1 MIRPTNADV
10 VVVGAGLAGAI
21 TATQLARAGY
31 SVLCLEQGD
40 WPDYVRDGAVHDL
53 DSETAAERRWK
64 RDPNDRDDPSDFP
77 IDDSES
83 DIAALMWNGVG
94 GSTVLYLS
102 KWNRMTPGDF
112 RVKSQDGVADDWPI
126 SYEDLEPHYVEAE
139 RQLKIAGL
147 GGDPAYPQGEGPSL
161 PPLPLRKFGRLIA
174 KAFNDRGMAWWPG
187 ASAVFPGTRHV
198 KAGEIDGAV
207 KMSTD
212 VTLWPD
218 ALKLGVKLLT
228 HARVSRVLTEGDRAV
243 GCEYI
248 DRDGKR
254 HEVYAGSVI
263 LCANG
268 IGTPRILLMS
278 KSEEHPQ
285 GLANSTG
292 LVGKRLMMH
301 PFGAVA
307 GVFDHDIESAVSPL
321 GQQIQ
326 SMHFY
331 ESDPAR
337 GFVRGVK
344 WGLQPAGGPL
354 SLTRSYPWEASSE
367 SLWYENFHR
376 MVKRR
381 YNRSAMFSFVGEDL
395 PLESNRVILDEEAH
409 DDSGLPGVKILY
421 RADDNSRALLKWHTR
436 EAQEVFLAAGAIDVV
451 VAPMVR
457 QSGWHLMGTAVMGD
471 DPRTSVTDKYGRCHD
486 VSGLYIFDS
495 STWVTSGGLNPVA
508 TQAALALW
516 SAKEFIARG
525 NTRDKHT

>member
-1 MIRPTNADV
+1 MTEPKHVDV
-10 VVVGAGLAGAI
+10 IVVGAGLAGAI
-21 TATQLARAGY
+21 TATELARAGY
-31 SVLCLEQGD
+31 SVLCLEQGG
-40 WPDYVRDGAVHDL
+40 WPDYARDGVVHDL
-53 DSETAAERRWK
+53 ESEMAAERSWK
-64 RDPNDRDDPSDFP
+64 RDPNDRNDPSDFP

-112 RVKSQDGVADDWPI
+112 RVKSQDGVAEDWPI
-126 SYEDLEPHYVEAE
+126 SYEDLEPFYVEAE
-139 RQLKIAGL
+139 RQLKIGGL
-147 GGDPAYPQGEGPSL
+147 GGDPAYPQGEGPPL
-161 PPLPLRKFGRLIA
+161 PPLPLREFGRLIA
-174 KAFNDRGMAWWPG
+174 KVFNDRGMAWWPG
-187 ASAVFPGTRHV
+187 ASAVFPGRRSLTT
-198 KAGEIDGAV
+198 GEIDGAV

-212 VTLWPD
+212 IGLWPD

-228 HARVSRVLTEGDRAV
+228 YSRVSRVLAKGDQV
-243 GCEYI
+243 TGCEYI

-254 HEVYAGSVI
+254 HIINADSVI

-278 KSEEHPQ
+278 KNKRYPD
-285 GLANSTG
+285 GLANSSG

-307 GVFDHDIESAVSPL
+307 GVFDHEIDSAVSPL

-331 ESDPAR
+331 ESDPSR

-354 SLTRSYPWEASSE
+354 SLTRSYPWEASNE
-367 SLWYENFHR
+367 SLWYENFHST
-376 MVKRR
+376 VKRR

-395 PLESNRVILDEEAH
+395 PRESNRVELDEKSR
-409 DDSGLPGVKILY
+409 DDSGLPGVKIRY
-421 RADDNSRALLKWHTR
+421 RTDENSRALLEWHTR
-436 EAQEVFLAAGAIDVV
+436 EAKEVFLAAGAIDVV

-471 DPRTSVTDKYGRCHD
+471 DPRTSVTDRHGQCHD
-486 VSGLYIFDS
+486 ISNLYVFDS
-495 STWVTSGGLNPVA
+495 STWVTSGGLNPSA

-516 SAKEFIARG
+516 SARAFIAKG
-525 NTRDKHT
+525 KLHEK

>member
-1 MIRPTNADV
+1 MTESTHTDV
-10 VVVGAGLAGAI
+10 IVVGAGLAGSI
-21 TATQLARAGY
+21 TATELARAGY

-40 WPDYVRDGAVHDL
+40 WPHYGRDGVVHDL
-53 DSETAAERRWK
+53 ESETAAERCWK
-64 RDPNDRDDPSDFP
+64 RDPNDRDNSSDYP

-83 DIAALMWNGVG
+83 DVAALMWNGVG

-112 RVKSQDGVADDWPI
+112 RVKSQDGVAEDWPI
-126 SYEDLEPHYVEAE
+126 SYEDLEPFYVEVE
-139 RQLKIAGL
+139 SQLKIGGL
-147 GGDPAYPQGEGPSL
+147 SGDPAYPKGEGPLL
-161 PPLPLRKFGRLIA
+161 PPIPLRDFGRLIA

-187 ASAVFPGTRHV
+187 ASSVFPGKRRL
-198 KAGEIDGAV
+198 KSSEMDGAV

-212 VTLWPD
+212 VRLWPE
-218 ALKLGVKLLT
+218 ALSLGVELRT
-228 HARVSRVLTEGDRAV
+228 HSRVSRVLTEGDRAV
-243 GCEYI
+243 GCEYV
-248 DRDGKR
+248 DRGGKR
-254 HEVYAGSVI
+254 HSVYADSVI

-278 KSEEHPQ
+278 KCEQHPD
-285 GLANSTG
+285 GLANSSG

-321 GQQIQ
+321 GQQLQ

-331 ESDPAR
+331 ESDPSR

-344 WGLQPAGGPL
+344 WGLQPTGGPL
-354 SLTRSYPWEASSE
+354 SLTRSYPWEAANE
-367 SLWYENFHR
+367 SLWYENFHST
-376 MVKRR
+376 VKRR

-395 PLESNRVILDEEAH
+395 PLESNRVELDEESS
-409 DDSGLPGVKILY
+409 DDSGLPGVKIRY
-421 RADDNSRALLKWHTR
+421 RADDNSRALLEWHTR
-436 EAQEVFLAAGAIDVV
+436 EAKEVFLAAGAIDVV
-451 VAPMVR
+451 AAPMVR

-471 DPRTSVTDKYGRCHD
+471 DPRTSVTDKHGRCHD
-486 VSGLYIFDS
+486 ISNLYIFDS

-516 SAKEFIARG
+516 STRAFIAEG
-525 NTRDKHT
+525 KIHEK